1 MSENNQPFS
10 VSSGYHRMVGARTML
25 ESRDLIAVAAW
36 AVQARNPMR
45 TLTRLLF
52 DNKSLIRWRAI
63 EAMGI
68 VAGVESHKS
77 LERVRRQ
84 IRRLFWLMNDESGGL
99 CWHAPEAIGEIIYNV
114 PELID
119 EFGTLLPSFF
129 HEEPFEHGSRLAVA
143 RVARLKPGIF
153 SNAVEELRHTL
164 DHDDPAM
171 RGYSILALRAIG
183 DRVDIA
189 RAKKLSD
196 DDSYISL
203 YDHQT
208 GQLTKTSIAQLANRP
223 SD

>member
-1 MSENNQPFS
+1 
-10 VSSGYHRMVGARTML
+10 MVGARVML
-25 ESRDLIAVAAW
+25 ESRDLNAIAAW

-52 DNKSLIRWRAI
+52 DNDSLIRWRAI

-77 LERVRRQ
+77 IERVRRQ

-99 CWHAPEAIGEIIYNV
+99 CWHAPEAIGEILYNV
-114 PELID
+114 PELIY

-143 RVARLKPGIF
+143 RVARLKPDIF
-153 SNAVEELRHTL
+153 SNAVEDLRHTL

-171 RGYSILALRAIG
+171 RGYSILALRAI
-183 DRVDIA
+183 RNQVDIA
-189 RAKKLSD
+189 RAERLSN
-196 DDSYISL
+196 DDSYFSL

-208 GQLTKTSIAQLANRP
+208 GQLTKTSVAQLVNRR
-223 SD
+223 SE

>member
-1 MSENNQPFS
+1 
-10 VSSGYHRMVGARTML
+10 MVGARVML
-25 ESRDLIAVAAW
+25 ESRDLNAIAGW

-52 DNKSLIRWRAI
+52 DNDSLIRWRAI
-63 EAMGI
+63 EAIGI

-77 LERVRRQ
+77 IERVRRQ

-99 CWHAPEAIGEIIYNV
+99 CWHAPEAIGEILYNV

-143 RVARLKPGIF
+143 RVARLNPDIF

-183 DRVDIA
+183 DQVDTT
-189 RAKKLSD
+189 RAEKLSN
-196 DDSYISL
+196 DDSYISI

-208 GQLTKTSIAQLANRP
+208 GQLTKTSVAQLVNRR
-223 SD
+223 SE